1 MLIEEP
7 DSIAGLKSSIITMI
21 NSAIG
26 AGILS
31 LPYAFRC
38 TGWAAGCAAI
48 LLLGAVEAYTA
59 FVLCRFAE
67 HTGSKTYGALVSGWD
82 SATC

>member
-7 DSIAGLKSSIITMI
+7 PPSSAASSTVTMM

-26 AGILS
+26 AGILT

-38 TGWAAGCAAI
+38 TGWVAGLACIAAVAALMSFTLYI
-48 LLLGAVEAYTA
+48 LS
-59 FVLCRFAE
+59 RFAE
-67 HTGSKTYGALVSGWD
+67 HTGSKTYGALVS
-82 SATC
+82 